1 MAKRVEH
8 IDSIRAIAVLL
19 MVMVHAA
26 ATWGPPSTTQ
36 PSALVYVVSGLG
48 GLAAP
53 LFVTVFGWGCVQG
66 TSTMRQRSLR
76 AAFFIVAQGAI
87 NASSLHL
94 FEFWTP
100 GVLTLFALLTLTQ
113 PFWLRALNYEKIPA
127 FHLVTLISFS
137 VILFAPEFQG
147 QSAWERR
154 VETDSILK
162 WFKHALLTGT
172 YPIFPWL
179 LYALFGAWIA
189 ISDGKPGMF
198 PASKESIT
206 LVIGAFLCSA
216 FTLGYSAYN
225 GLQWAAPT
233 GDAMLTFF
241 PANVPFLIASMLGVS
256 LIWLILERVPLPQLS
271 LLGQRSLTI
280 YLAHFIPIGL
290 FYTLDE
296 TYGFS
301 LAASMAFVITYT
313 AVWWPAAHAWD
324 RLAPR
329 MNVEQLFRAMSKD

>member
-1 MAKRVEH
+1 MAKRIEH

-36 PSALVYVVSGLG
+36 PSALVYAVSGLG

-66 TSTMRQRSLR
+66 TSTQRQRSLR

-87 NASSLHL
+87 NASSPHL

-147 QSAWERR
+147 QSAWESR

-162 WFKHALLTGT
+162 WFRHSLLAVT
-172 YPIFPWL
+172 YP
-179 LYALFGAWIA
+179 
-189 ISDGKPGMF
+189 
-198 PASKESIT
+198 
-206 LVIGAFLCSA
+206 
-216 FTLGYSAYN
+216 
-225 GLQWAAPT
+225 
-233 GDAMLTFF
+233 
-241 PANVPFLIASMLGVS
+241 LI
-256 LIWLILERVPLPQLS
+256 P
-271 LLGQRSLTI
+271 
-280 YLAHFIPIGL
+280 
-290 FYTLDE
+290 
-296 TYGFS
+296 
-301 LAASMAFVITYT
+301 
-313 AVWWPAAHAWD
+313 
-324 RLAPR
+324 
-329 MNVEQLFRAMSKD
+329 